1 MINTVEFQMLQG
13 AIRVLMFPF
22 FGKYTLRYRARA
34 LRNRV
39 QVPDRAI
46 KHIIHIKKR
55 P

>member
-1 MINTVEFQMLQG
+1 MSQG
-13 AIRVLMFPF
+13 AIGVLMFLF
-22 FGKYTLRYRARA
+22 FWKYTLRYRARA

-55 P
+55 L